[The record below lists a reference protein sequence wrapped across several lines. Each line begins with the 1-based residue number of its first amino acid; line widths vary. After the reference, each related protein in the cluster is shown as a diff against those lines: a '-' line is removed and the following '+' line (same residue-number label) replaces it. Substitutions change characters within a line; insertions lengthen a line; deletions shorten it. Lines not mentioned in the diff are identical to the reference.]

1 MKKYK
6 HIFFDLDQTLWD
18 FKTNSRRILEQLYTK
33 YELFNHFNSFDEYYD
48 IYHFHNDILWEEYR
62 KGSLKKSELRWTRFY
77 IPIFEKGYD
86 NKQVAKKMG
95 EEYVEESPKQN
106 TLFPFAIEVLEY
118 LHKKYKLY
126 VITNGFK
133 EVQDVKMKVCNLEKY
148 FERVFTSEEIGA
160 MKPKREAFEF
170 SLNSV
175 NAKKSESIMIGDDIN
190 SDIRGAKN
198 YGIDQVLFNPA
209 LLKHDESPTFE
220 INSLK
225 ELIGIF

>member
-18 FKTNSRRILEQLYTK
+18 FKTNSRKILERLYNK
-33 YELFNHFNSFDEYYD
+33 YDLFNHFESFEEYFK
-48 IYHFHNDILWEEYR
+48 IYHHHNDILWEEYR
-62 KGSLKKSELRWTRFY
+62 KGNLKKSLLRWRRFY

-106 TLFPFAIEVLEY
+106 TLFPYAIEALEFLY
-118 LHKKYKLY
+118 KKYNLY

-133 EVQDVKMKVCNLEKY
+133 EVQDIKMEVCGLNKY
-148 FERVFTSEEIGA
+148 FVRVFTSEEIGA
-160 MKPKREAFEF
+160 LKPKKEAFEY

-175 NAKKSESIMIGDDIN
+175 NAKKDESIMIGDDLK
-190 SDIRGAKN
+190 SDVGGAKK
-198 YGIDQVLFNPA
+198 YGIDQVYFNPDKI
-209 LLKHDESPTFE
+209 LHEESPTYE
-220 INSLK
+220 ISSLK
-225 ELIGIF
+225 ELLEIF